1 MENRVN
7 QVLPFDDAWIHA
19 WHFAAE
25 VHKDQRVPGTE
36 LPYLKHLGMV
46 AMEVFAAHAAEP
58 VDDLALAV
66 QCAILHDTIEDQD
79 VTQAE
84 LSERFGP
91 AVAAGVAALS
101 KRADLAKAAA
111 MADSLARIRQQPR
124 AVWCVKLADRISN
137 LQPPPAHWTAE
148 KIAAYRSEAGEILR
162 ALGEAHAGL
171 AARLER
177 KIACYPAAE

>member
-1 MENRVN
+1 MN
-7 QVLPFDDAWIHA
+7 QVLPSDDAWIRA

-58 VDDLALAV
+58 VGDLVLAV

-79 VTQAE
+79 VTPAE
-84 LSERFGP
+84 LTERFGA

-101 KRADLAKAAA
+101 KRADLPKAEA
-111 MADSLARIRQQPR
+111 MADSLARIRQQPHE
-124 AVWCVKLADRISN
+124 VWCVKLADRISN

-148 KIAAYRSEAGEILR
+148 KIAAYRSEAGEILQ
-162 ALGEAHAGL
+162 ALGSANGVL
-171 AARLER
+171 AARLGR
-177 KIACYPAAE
+177 KIAVYPRSE